1 MEQKIQKIQHL
12 IRTASDT
19 YDFGGGEDEDGCLH
33 RGDVDFEELE
43 ERIICVLRDKEWVPP
58 KPYSPPLPPPPI
70 QPGPPL
76 WLTLEEMEANDPRH
90 K

>member
-12 IRTASDT
+12 IREASET
-19 YDFGGGEDEDGCLH
+19 YDFGGGEDEEGCLLA
-33 RGDVDFEELE
+33 GNVDFEELE
-43 ERIICVLRDKEWVPP
+43 ERIVCVLRDEEWVPP
-58 KPYSPPLPPPPI
+58 KPYSPPPPPI
-70 QPGPPL
+70 LPGAPQ